1 VGLFFTMNIK
11 TILSLLLLAL
21 ISACDADKDKS
32 PESASAEPEYALSG
46 SNPEACEQVVDGINW
61 QALLN
66 EQCHRLS
73 DYGLFIDDNDPR
85 AGVKGSGFSYQ
96 LNSELFTD
104 YARKYR
110 YVILPEGQ
118 AMAYSQQEVFSFPVG
133 AVLVKVFALPADTS
147 LAAESL
153 VEVRLLI
160 RRERGWQAL
169 PYKWY
174 PELAEGYFHIVG
186 DDIPFQL
193 THNSEIREGNYAIP
207 TYGSCQVC
215 HQLNNRV
222 APIGLKARHL
232 NVYSETGL
240 AQLQTWQ
247 QAGVLTDLP
256 QDSVQ
261 IEYAPDW
268 RDDTQP
274 LKQRAK
280 AYLDINCAHC
290 HREEGAASLSGLKLE
305 FGRTTV
311 DYNHGVCN
319 SAHGWR
325 GGGFDIWPGDGDNS
339 SLPLRMELNAATD
352 RMPPIGR
359 SISDTEAVS
368 LMREWID
375 AMPYLECAD

>member
-1 VGLFFTMNIK
+1 MNIK
-11 TILSLLLLAL
+11 IILSLIGLSL
-21 ISACDADKDKS
+21 ISACGADKDKP
-32 PESASAEPEYALSG
+32 PEAASAEPEYALSG
-46 SNPEACEQVVDGINW
+46 SNPEACEKVVDGINW
-61 QALLN
+61 QAVLN

-73 DYGLFIDDNDPR
+73 DYGLFVDNKDPR
-85 AGVKGSGFSYQ
+85 SGVKSAGISYQ

-110 YVILPEGQ
+110 YVILPEGKT
-118 AMAYSQQEVFSFPVG
+118 MAYTQQEVFSFPIG
-133 AVLVKVFALPADTS
+133 TVLVKVFALPEDTA

-160 RRERGWQAL
+160 HRERGWQAL

-174 PELAEGYFHIVG
+174 SELEEGYFHIVG

-193 THNSEIREGNYAIP
+193 SHNGELREGNYAMP

-215 HQLNNRV
+215 HQVNNQV

-232 NVYSETGL
+232 NVHSETGL
-240 AQLQTWQ
+240 AQLQSWSGS
-247 QAGVLTDLP
+247 GVLAELP
-256 QDSVQ
+256 DNDAD

-268 RDDTQP
+268 RDDSQP
-274 LKQRAK
+274 LQQRAK

-305 FGRTTV
+305 FDRTTV

-325 GGGFDIWPGDGDNS
+325 GGGFDIWPGDGGNS

-359 SISDTEAVS
+359 SISDSEAVA

-375 AMPYLECAD
+375 AMPYQECAR